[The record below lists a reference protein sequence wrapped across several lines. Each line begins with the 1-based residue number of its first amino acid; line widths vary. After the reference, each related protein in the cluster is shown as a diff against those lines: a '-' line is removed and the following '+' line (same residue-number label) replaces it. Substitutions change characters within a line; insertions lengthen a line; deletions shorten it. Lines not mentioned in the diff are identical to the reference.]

1 MGRRVDRRRLRA
13 GWDAWVLR
21 VFHVLFQAK
30 ELCEEKVERL
40 AKMRIEH
47 ARLLQSLRRLE
58 RERDG
63 LSLKLRA
70 EQGRVALAEETVQSL
85 EGRCSHLSRA
95 VHEAKFES
103 EEAESNALLLQKI
116 LAESRS
122 GKLFRTPAG
131 SGSRIDELLQEH
143 FGTRRRRGGAGPG
156 GRGEPAKLG
165 TVGHFT
171 VGTPAPRPKRALV
184 RDLAVPRAERE
195 QQRWHPQAGG
205 GFAGHSATRA
215 ARSQARAARTSLRD
229 LGC

>member
-13 GWDAWVLR
+13 GGDAWVLR

-40 AKMRIEH
+40 AKMRIGH
-47 ARLLQSLRRLE
+47 ARLLQDLRRLE

-63 LSLKLRA
+63 LALKLRA

-95 VHEAKFES
+95 VHEAKFAS

-122 GKLFRTPAG
+122 GKLFRTTAG

-143 FGTRRRRGGAGPG
+143 FGTRRRRGAAGPG
-156 GRGEPAKLG
+156 GRGEPKLG

-184 RDLAVPRAERE
+184 RDLAVPRAEQE
-195 QQRWHPQAGG
+195 QQQWHPHAVH
-205 GFAGHSATRA
+205 GFAGHSATQT